1 MIILGSGNMATN
13 LAMAFHKSGV
23 AIRCVYSP
31 TPEHAEKLAH
41 MVGCDWTSDLASLP
55 QDEVYVYAVRDAVL
69 HDLLLQVDAPDAL
82 HLHTAGSMGMTVFEG
97 TNKLHA
103 GVFYPFQSVSKD
115 RVLDFQHIPVFVET
129 AQAEDMPK
137 VKALASEISEQVY
150 EADSDM
156 RCKLH
161 LAGVFANNFTNCMYA
176 IGEQLLTETGLPR
189 EVLLSLIDETAAKVH
204 QLPARQAQTGPAM
217 RYDENVMARHLSMLE
232 DENLKQIYQLI
243 SKNIHDNA

>member
-31 TPEHAEKLAH
+31 TPEHARTLAD
-41 MVGCDWTSDLASLP
+41 MVGCDWVTDLHHLP
-55 QDEVYVYAVRDAVL
+55 QDDIYIYAVRDAIL
-69 HDLLLQVDAPDAL
+69 HDLLSQVDAPDAI
-82 HLHTAGSMGMTVFEG
+82 HLHTAGSMGLTVFEG
-97 TNKLHA
+97 TNKPHA

-115 RVLDFQHIPVFVET
+115 RVLDFRSIPVFVET
-129 AQAEDMPK
+129 AEAADMPR
-137 VKALASEISEQVY
+137 VKALAAQISEQVY
-150 EADSDM
+150 EADSAM

-176 IGEQLLTETGLPR
+176 IGEQLLAETGLPR
-189 EVLLSLIDETAAKVH
+189 DVLLSLIDETAAKVH

-217 RYDENVMARHLSMLE
+217 RYDENVMARHLSMLPS
-232 DENLKQIYQLI
+232 ENLKQIYQLI
-243 SKNIHDNA
+243 SQNIHDNA